1 MADEKNKKD
10 QPSVE
15 SLQTQ
20 IRQLEK
26 LVLRVPSKYLVDGID
41 ESQSSLLDGDQM
53 DLFEE

>member
-26 LVLRVPSKYLVDGID
+26 LINYYQQKATQLEINGI
-41 ESQSSLLDGDQM
+41 LA
-53 DLFEE
+53 EEANQENKVN

>member
-26 LVLRVPSKYLVDGID
+26 LVNYYQQKATQLEINGI
-41 ESQSSLLDGDQM
+41 LA
-53 DLFEE
+53 EEANQENKVN

>member
-15 SLQTQ
+15 ELQTQ

-26 LVLRVPSKYLVDGID
+26 LVNYYQQKATQLEINGVLA
-41 ESQSSLLDGDQM
+41 
-53 DLFEE
+53 EEENQENKVN